1 MTGHQI
7 RKDIFYMISKPYST
21 DFTLEGKTAVITG
34 AASGIG
40 YATAKLF
47 AEKGARVCLLDRNL
61 DAARQAGN
69 DIPGSHAYF
78 VDVSDYSGVNET
90 VDRITREV
98 APIDVLVHCAGIGDI
113 EWAKDFDEKT
123 WNKVINV
130 NLSGSFYM
138 AQAVGKKMIEAGNG
152 GKIICM
158 ASQAGI
164 VAIDK
169 HVAYSAS
176 KAAII
181 SIVKSLAYEW
191 GQYGIQ
197 VNAISPTATETP
209 IIVGYWDVGEVHKK
223 AIEGTPAGRFCKPE
237 EIAAAAFFLATEASN
252 MITGSNLVVDGGY
265 TIH

>member
-1 MTGHQI
+1 
-7 RKDIFYMISKPYST
+7 MISKPYSS
-21 DFTLEGKTAVITG
+21 DFTLNKKIAVITG
-34 AASGIG
+34 AGSGIG

-47 AEKGARVCLLDRNL
+47 AEKGAIVCLLDRNL
-61 DAARQAGN
+61 EAAKKASSE
-69 DIPGSHAYF
+69 IPNSYAYF
-78 VDVSDYSGVNET
+78 VDVADYDGVNQ
-90 VDRITREV
+90 VINLITQEV
-98 APIDVLVHCAGIGDI
+98 GNIDVLVHCAGIGDI
-113 EWAKDFDEKT
+113 EWAKDFNEKT

-130 NLSGSFYM
+130 NLNGSFFI
-138 AQAVGKKMIEAGNG
+138 AQAVGKKMIAAKNG

-237 EIAAAAFFLATEASN
+237 EIATAAFFLATEASN
-252 MITGSNLVVDGGY
+252 MITGSNLVIDGGY

>member
-1 MTGHQI
+1 
-7 RKDIFYMISKPYST
+7 MISKPFST
-21 DFTLEGKTAVITG
+21 TFSLKGKIAVITG
-34 AASGIG
+34 AGSGIG

-47 AEKGARVCLLDRNL
+47 SEKGATICLLDRNFESVQV
-61 DAARQAGN
+61 ACEK
-69 DIPGSHAYF
+69 IPNSHPF
-78 VDVSDYSGVNET
+78 FIDVSDYSGVET
-90 VDRITREV
+90 TIDLIHREIGN
-98 APIDVLVHCAGIGDI
+98 IDILVHCAGIGDI
-113 EWAKDFDEKT
+113 QWAKDFDEKT

-130 NLSGSFYM
+130 NLNGTFYT
-138 AQAVGKKMIEAGNG
+138 AQAVGKKMIDAKNG

-209 IIVGYWDVGEVHKK
+209 IIMGYWDVGEVHKN
-223 AIEGTPAGRFCKPE
+223 AIANTPAGRFCKPE
-237 EIAAAAFFLATEASN
+237 EIAAAAFFLATDASN

>member
-1 MTGHQI
+1 
-7 RKDIFYMISKPYST
+7 MISKPYST
-21 DFTLEGKTAVITG
+21 DFTLKGKTAVITG
-34 AASGIG
+34 AGSGIG

-47 AEKGARVCLLDRNL
+47 SEKGASVCLLDRNL
-61 DAARQAGN
+61 EAVKCAAEK
-69 DIPGSHAYF
+69 IPNSRAYF
-78 VDVSDYSGVNET
+78 VDVADYEGVSNV
-90 VDRITREV
+90 VDTITRE
-98 APIDVLVHCAGIGDI
+98 AGNIDVLVHCAGIGDI

-130 NLSGSFYM
+130 NLNGSFFM

-209 IIVGYWDVGEVHKK
+209 IIVGYWDVGKVHEK

-237 EIAAAAFFLATEASN
+237 EIAAAAFFLATDAAN
-252 MITGSNLVVDGGY
+252 MITGANLVVDGGY